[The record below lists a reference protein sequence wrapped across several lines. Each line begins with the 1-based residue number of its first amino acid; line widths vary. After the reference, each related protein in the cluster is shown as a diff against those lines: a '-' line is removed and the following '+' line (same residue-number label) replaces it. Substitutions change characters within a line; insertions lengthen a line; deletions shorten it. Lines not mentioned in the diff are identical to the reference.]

1 MQFIWIS
8 LIEKC
13 CSEIVHLDEFI
24 VVDDTISIFVRHHEQ
39 MISLLL
45 RYELET
51 LHKGM
56 DH

>member
-13 CSEIVHLDEFI
+13 GSEIVHLDKFI
-24 VVDDTISIFVRHHEQ
+24 VVDDTISIFVRHHQQ

-45 RYELET
+45 IDKLET
-51 LHKGM
+51 LHKAM

>member
-13 CSEIVHLDEFI
+13 GSEIVHLDKFI

-45 RYELET
+45 R
-51 LHKGM
+51 
-56 DH
+56 